1 MSSSSLRIGSL
12 IGRGVSLTIKYG
24 IQKQNQ
30 ICASFFFFR
39 DFWLRASMVQLIG
52 DFFVGKVLPL
62 ERLLLETDSP
72 SLAAKGPKVGG
83 VFFKGFKNG
92 TLPKFNRHRP

>member
-30 ICASFFFFR
+30 IFPGS
-39 DFWLRASMVQLIG
+39 S
-52 DFFVGKVLPL
+52 
-62 ERLLLETDSP
+62 EST
-72 SLAAKGPKVGG
+72 SLGAAIAG
-83 VFFKGFKNG
+83 N
-92 TLPKFNRHRP
+92 